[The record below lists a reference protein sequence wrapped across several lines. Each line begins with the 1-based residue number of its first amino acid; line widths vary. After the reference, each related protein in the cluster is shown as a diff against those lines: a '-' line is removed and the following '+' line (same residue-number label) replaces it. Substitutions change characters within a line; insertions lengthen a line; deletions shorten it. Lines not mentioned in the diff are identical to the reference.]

1 MTSRQLYGTFFP
13 NRRHDSVDMPIHII
27 CIIKLITWAMVHL
40 IGMWWPPHESIPAA
54 LHAATFLSL
63 AVSTLYFFLQSLLE
77 GPGFVPL
84 GWRPD
89 NELDITKLQYCATC
103 KGYKAPRSHH
113 CKQCGYCVMKMD
125 HHCPWIN
132 CCVGHSNH
140 GYFTLFLISAVL
152 GCLHASIVSGYCVMK
167 MDHHCPWINC
177 CVGHSNHGYFTL
189 FLISAVLGCL
199 HASIVLSICV
209 YHAINRVWYLHNGT
223 GQEPIVYL
231 TLTTLLLTL
240 LAVGMAVGVVLAVG
254 TLLCLQI
261 RGILRNRT
269 TIEDWIMEKAV
280 NRREEQGLPAFVF
293 PYDLGWR
300 CNLRFLL
307 NSHRYDGLHWPLR
320 IGCGQYDLTMEQIA
334 QKEEKRQ
341 RSRLF
346 VAAEGYGG
354 QWVPLRRPRA
364 ALSAPCSAE
373 PRLTLRP
380 GDLIRATRQ
389 RRHWLFGELVVNEA
403 RGPRGWFPSAVAVP
417 ADARA
422 HMLARASDHEH
433 AHEHAHTHA
442 KPD

>member
-1 MTSRQLYGTFFP
+1 MGSSPF
-13 NRRHDSVDMPIHII
+13 RRLLHWGPIAVL

-89 NELDITKLQYCATC
+89 NELDIMKLQYCTTC
-103 KGYKAPRSHH
+103 RGYKAPRSHH
-113 CKQCGYCVMKMD
+113 CRQC
-125 HHCPWIN
+125 
-132 CCVGHSNH
+132 
-140 GYFTLFLISAVL
+140 
-152 GCLHASIVSGYCVMK
+152 GYCVMK

-254 TLLCLQI
+254 TLLYLQI

-280 NRREEQGLPAFVF
+280 SRREEQGLPAFLF

-300 CNLRFLL
+300 CNLHFLL
-307 NSHRYDGLHWPLR
+307 HSHRYDGLHWPLR
-320 IGCGQYDLTMEQIA
+320 LGCQQYDLTMEQIA

-346 VAAEGYGG
+346 VAAEQYGG

-364 ALSAPCSAE
+364 ALAAPCSAE
-373 PRLTLRP
+373 PRLQLRP
-380 GDLIRATRQ
+380 GDLVRATRQ

-417 ADARA
+417 ADTRA
-422 HMLARASDHEH
+422 NMLARAADHQHQHQHQQE
-433 AHEHAHTHA
+433 HA